1 MNILLINNL
10 YGSDSVGGAEEVV
23 RARAERFT
31 KGGHSCFV
39 LSSGTRHE
47 THTTRQG
54 DIEALRM
61 RPKNLCWYKEL
72 SNHSFVYRLCWHMLN
87 LFDCQTAKKI
97 VAFCQE
103 HQIDRVETHNL
114 IGISMQV
121 PRYLRTA
128 GIVHHHYL
136 HDVQL
141 VEPSGI
147 LPADHVRDSLA
158 QRLYS
163 YCIRQLFGSPAVVY
177 SPTRFLK
184 EFYRQRGF
192 FPESEWRVEYE
203 SFTRDTRHVTRDTT
217 TPKKYLFVGSLV
229 EHKGV
234 RQLLNAWNPEE
245 LVTRYSVPVTLTI
258 VGDGPLRSFVEEASS
273 NDTSIH
279 YLGRLPH
286 DALDAVY
293 ASHDVLVFPSQCM
306 ENRPN
311 VIAEAMA
318 HGLEIIAVQTG
329 GVAEMVEGYTAVR
342 FIAPTESIS
351 L

>member
-1 MNILLINNL
+1 
-10 YGSDSVGGAEEVV
+10 V
-23 RARAERFT
+23 
-31 KGGHSCFV
+31 
-39 LSSGTRHE
+39 
-47 THTTRQG
+47 
-54 DIEALRM
+54 
-61 RPKNLCWYKEL
+61 
-72 SNHSFVYRLCWHMLN
+72 WHALN
-87 LFDCQTAKKI
+87 LFDWQTAKKI
-97 VAFCQE
+97 VAFCEE

-121 PRYLRTA
+121 PRYLRKA
-128 GIVHHHYL
+128 GIPHHHYL

-147 LPADHVRDSLA
+147 LSADHVRDSFA

-163 YCIRQLFGSPAVVY
+163 LLVRRLFGSPAVVY

-192 FPESEWRVEYE
+192 FPESEWKVEHE
-203 SFTRDTRHVTRDTT
+203 IISQKSKVKSQSLEDMKR
-217 TPKKYLFVGSLV
+217 YLFVGSLV

-245 LVTRYSVPVTLTI
+245 LVTRYSVPVNLTI
-258 VGDGPLRSFVEEASS
+258 VGDGPLRSFVEAAST

-286 DALDAVY
+286 EDLDAIY
-293 ASHDVLVFPSQCM
+293 ASHDVLVFPSQCI

-318 HGLEIIAVQTG
+318 HGLEIIAVRTG

-342 FIAPTESIS
+342 LIAPTESIS